1 MNEQE
6 RLATRFEEHRKHLL
20 SVAYRM
26 LGSLNEAED
35 AVQESWLRL
44 SGADASG
51 IENIGGW
58 LTTVVSRLC
67 LDMLR
72 TRKSRRED
80 SMEALLPGAFTG
92 QEDRVDPEQEVI
104 LADSVGVALLVVL
117 GNLKPA
123 ERITFVLHDVFAM
136 PFHEIAPIVGKSEAA
151 TRKLASRARHRVR
164 GAKVNKQKVDLTLQR
179 DVVQAFLAAA
189 HAGDFDALVAALDP
203 QVLLRDDRQ
212 TGSSSVTRG
221 AVALANQIS
230 GRARKSA
237 QLALVDG
244 KVGIIVAPQG
254 RLLYVLQFAMRHG
267 KITEVDLVSE
277 PERISRLDLA
287 ILND

>member
-20 SVAYRM
+20 SIAYRM
-26 LGSLNEAED
+26 LGSLYEAED

-44 SGADASG
+44 SGTDASG

-80 SMEALLPGAFTG
+80 SMEALLPGAFTS
-92 QEDRVDPEQEVI
+92 QENRVDPEQEAI

-136 PFHEIAPIVGKSEAA
+136 PFHEIAPIVGKSETA
-151 TRKLASRARHRVR
+151 TRQLASRARHRVR
-164 GAKVNKQKVDLTLQR
+164 GAKVKQKVDHTLQR

-189 HAGDFDALVAALDP
+189 HAGDFDALVDALDP

-254 RLLYVLQFAMRHG
+254 RLLYILQFAMRHG

-287 ILND
+287 ILNE

>member
-1 MNEQE
+1 
-6 RLATRFEEHRKHLL
+6 
-20 SVAYRM
+20 
-26 LGSLNEAED
+26 
-35 AVQESWLRL
+35 
-44 SGADASG
+44 
-51 IENIGGW
+51 
-58 LTTVVSRLC
+58 
-67 LDMLR
+67 
-72 TRKSRRED
+72 
-80 SMEALLPGAFTG
+80 MEALLPVAFTG
-92 QEDRVDPEQEVI
+92 QEDRVDPEQEAI

-151 TRKLASRARHRVR
+151 TRQLASRARHRVR
-164 GAKVNKQKVDLTLQR
+164 EAKVKQEVDLTLQR